1 MKKDNPIQIAI
12 ADDHV
17 IMRNGLSTLIA
28 SFPGFK
34 VMLEADN
41 GKELVEQLSRSTVQ
55 PDIIILDISMPVLNG
70 YETLIELKK
79 KWPDIK
85 VLVLSMYNNEFS
97 IIKMLRNGAK
107 GYILKAC
114 DPKELHTALMDI
126 YTRGFYNSE
135 LVSSRFFQLIHS
147 NNEHLLPKISE
158 KEFQFLNYCCTELN
172 YREIAQLMGMSTR
185 TVEGYRDSL
194 FEKLN
199 LNTRIGLVMY
209 AINTGIVPI
218 NQAPSG
224 MMP

>member
-41 GKELVEQLSRSTVQ
+41 GKELIEKLQQSSVKT
-55 PDIIILDISMPVLNG
+55 DIVILDISMPVLNG

-114 DPKELHTALMDI
+114 DPNELNQALTDI
-126 YTRGFYNSE
+126 HTRGFYNSE

-147 NNEHLLPKISE
+147 NNEHLLPRISD
-158 KEFQFLNYCCTELN
+158 KEFQFLTHCCTELN

-218 NQAPSG
+218 NQAPTG

>member
-41 GKELVEQLSRSTVQ
+41 GKELIEKLQQSSVK
-55 PDIIILDISMPVLNG
+55 PDIVILDISMPVLNG

-114 DPKELHTALMDI
+114 DPNELNQALTDI
-126 YTRGFYNSE
+126 HTRGFYNSE

-147 NNEHLLPKISE
+147 NNEHLLPRISD
-158 KEFQFLNYCCTELN
+158 KEFQFLTHCCTELN

-218 NQAPSG
+218 NQAPTG

>member
-1 MKKDNPIQIAI
+1 MKKDNSIQIAI

-17 IMRNGLSTLIA
+17 IMRNGLSTLIS

-41 GKELVEQLSRSTVQ
+41 GKELIEQLERSSVQ
-55 PDIIILDISMPVLNG
+55 PDIVILDISMPVLNG
-70 YETLIELKK
+70 YETLIALKK

-97 IIKMLRNGAK
+97 IIRMLRNGAK

-126 YTRGFYNSE
+126 HTRGFYNSE

-158 KEFQFLNYCCTELN
+158 KEFQFLNHCCTELN